1 MREVPYDR
9 AAAVNYARR
18 WALSRNPVYYNFEN
32 VGGDCTNFT
41 SQSIYAGAKIMN
53 FTPVMGWYYRSS
65 YDRTPSWTG
74 VEYLY
79 NFLVNNRSVGPF
91 AHVVSQSEVEPGDIV
106 QLGTNSG
113 DFYHSPIITA
123 VSPTI
128 LVAAHTFDA
137 LDRPLSSYVYDR
149 ARFLHIDGVRVW

>member
-18 WALSRNPVYYNFEN
+18 WALGRNPVYYNFEK

-106 QLGTNSG
+106 QLGTSSG

-137 LDRPLSSYVYDR
+137 LDRPLSSYVYDQ

>member
-18 WALSRNPVYYNFEN
+18 WALGRNPVYYNFEN

-65 YDRTPSWTG
+65 YDRTP
-74 VEYLY
+74 L
-79 NFLVNNRSVGPF
+79 
-91 AHVVSQSEVEPGDIV
+91 
-106 QLGTNSG
+106 
-113 DFYHSPIITA
+113 
-123 VSPTI
+123 
-128 LVAAHTFDA
+128 
-137 LDRPLSSYVYDR
+137 LDRRGIPL
-149 ARFLHIDGVRVW
+149 